1 MLSLKGEA
9 YFFRAYWH
17 FYLLTRFGS
26 IPVMD
31 KFWDGNATVAGLQ
44 IPPRDRSAVAQFII
58 DDLKTAKNLLYSRS
72 QYKGLRICKEA
83 AIIMAMRVALYEGTW
98 EKYHKGTDFAA
109 AEDKSTD
116 LLGQVLTLGD
126 ELFAMGL
133 SLNTKDNDKKFVSK
147 EDAYKYIEKT
157 DIVYLMGGSPE
168 LEMKSII
175 EYNLF
180 NILRNRNGITIG
192 TSAGAMNQTDRVIY
206 KDDFKNYELIDYQG
220 LGFIDLNIYPH
231 FDIDNK
237 EYMDEVFE
245 VSKYARI
252 VGLPNESFIR
262 IKDNNIDFVG
272 KHYFIENGIM
282 D

>member
-1 MLSLKGEA
+1 MKINYMFSRIDRDKGFNDNQKKYIKEDIKNDMSITFIASLFDEYERNTTQVKEIVNV
-9 YFFRAYWH
+9 F
-17 FYLLTRFGS
+17 
-26 IPVMD
+26 
-31 KFWDGNATVAGLQ
+31 KN
-44 IPPRDRSAVAQFII
+44 I
-58 DDLKTAKNLLYSRS
+58 DINF
-72 QYKGLRICKEA
+72 KEVHL
-83 AIIMAMRVALYEGTW
+83 I
-98 EKYHKGTDFAA
+98 
-109 AEDKSTD
+109 
-116 LLGQVLTLGD
+116 
-126 ELFAMGL
+126 
-133 SLNTKDNDKKFVSK
+133 DNRVSK

-206 KDDFKNYELIDYQG
+206 KDDFKNYELVDYQG
-220 LGFIDLNIYPH
+220 LGFIDLNIYSH

-262 IKDNNIDFVG
+262 IKDNDIDFVG
-272 KHYFIENGIM
+272 KHYFIENGVM
-282 D
+282 E

>member
-1 MLSLKGEA
+1 MKINYMFSRIDRDKGFNDNQKKYIKEDIKNNMSITFIASLFDEYERNDTQVKEIINV
-9 YFFRAYWH
+9 FKNIDINFKEV
-17 FYLLTRFGS
+17 YL
-26 IPVMD
+26 
-31 KFWDGNATVAGLQ
+31 
-44 IPPRDRSAVAQFII
+44 I
-58 DDLKTAKNLLYSRS
+58 DNR
-72 QYKGLRICKEA
+72 
-83 AIIMAMRVALYEGTW
+83 
-98 EKYHKGTDFAA
+98 
-109 AEDKSTD
+109 
-116 LLGQVLTLGD
+116 
-126 ELFAMGL
+126 
-133 SLNTKDNDKKFVSK
+133 VSK
-147 EDAYKYIEKT
+147 EDAYKCIEKT

-206 KDDFKNYELIDYQG
+206 KDDFKNYELVDYQG

-262 IKDNNIDFVG
+262 IKDNDIDFVG
-272 KHYFIENGIM
+272 KHYFIENGVM
-282 D
+282 E

>member
-1 MLSLKGEA
+1 MKINYMFSRIDRDKGFNDNQKKYIKEDIKNNMSITFIASLFDEYERNDTQVKEIVNV
-9 YFFRAYWH
+9 F
-17 FYLLTRFGS
+17 
-26 IPVMD
+26 
-31 KFWDGNATVAGLQ
+31 KN
-44 IPPRDRSAVAQFII
+44 I
-58 DDLKTAKNLLYSRS
+58 DINF
-72 QYKGLRICKEA
+72 KEVHL
-83 AIIMAMRVALYEGTW
+83 IDNRVSKEVHLI
-98 EKYHKGTDFAA
+98 
-109 AEDKSTD
+109 
-116 LLGQVLTLGD
+116 
-126 ELFAMGL
+126 
-133 SLNTKDNDKKFVSK
+133 DNRVSK

-206 KDDFKNYELIDYQG
+206 KDDFKNYELVDYQG

-262 IKDNNIDFVG
+262 IKDNDIDFVG
-272 KHYFIENGIM
+272 KHYFIENGIIE
-282 D
+282 

>member
-1 MLSLKGEA
+1 MKINYMFSRIDRDKGFNDNQKKYIKEDIKNNMSITFIASLFDEYERNTTQVKEIVNV
-9 YFFRAYWH
+9 F
-17 FYLLTRFGS
+17 
-26 IPVMD
+26 
-31 KFWDGNATVAGLQ
+31 KN
-44 IPPRDRSAVAQFII
+44 I
-58 DDLKTAKNLLYSRS
+58 DINF
-72 QYKGLRICKEA
+72 KEVHL
-83 AIIMAMRVALYEGTW
+83 I
-98 EKYHKGTDFAA
+98 
-109 AEDKSTD
+109 
-116 LLGQVLTLGD
+116 
-126 ELFAMGL
+126 
-133 SLNTKDNDKKFVSK
+133 DNRVSK

-192 TSAGAMNQTDRVIY
+192 ISAGAMNQTDRVIY
-206 KDDFKNYELIDYQG
+206 KDDFKNYELVDYQG
-220 LGFIDLNIYPH
+220 LGFIDLNIYSH

-262 IKDNNIDFVG
+262 IKDNDIDFVG
-272 KHYFIENGIM
+272 KHYFIENGVM
-282 D
+282 E

>member
-1 MLSLKGEA
+1 MKINYMFSRIDRDKGFNDNQKKYIKEDIKNNMSITFIASLFDEYERNDTQVKEIVNV
-9 YFFRAYWH
+9 F
-17 FYLLTRFGS
+17 
-26 IPVMD
+26 
-31 KFWDGNATVAGLQ
+31 KN
-44 IPPRDRSAVAQFII
+44 I
-58 DDLKTAKNLLYSRS
+58 DINF
-72 QYKGLRICKEA
+72 KEVHL
-83 AIIMAMRVALYEGTW
+83 IDNRVSKEVHLI
-98 EKYHKGTDFAA
+98 
-109 AEDKSTD
+109 
-116 LLGQVLTLGD
+116 
-126 ELFAMGL
+126 
-133 SLNTKDNDKKFVSK
+133 DNRVSK

-206 KDDFKNYELIDYQG
+206 KDDFKNYELVDYQG

-245 VSKYARI
+245 ISKYTRI
-252 VGLPNESFIR
+252 IGLPNESFIR
-262 IKDNNIDFVG
+262 IKDNDIDFVG
-272 KHYFIENGIM
+272 KHYFIENGIIE
-282 D
+282 

>member
-1 MLSLKGEA
+1 MKINYMFSRIDRDKGFNDNQKKYIKEDIKNDMSITFIASLFDEYERNTTQVKEIVNV
-9 YFFRAYWH
+9 F
-17 FYLLTRFGS
+17 
-26 IPVMD
+26 
-31 KFWDGNATVAGLQ
+31 KN
-44 IPPRDRSAVAQFII
+44 I
-58 DDLKTAKNLLYSRS
+58 DINF
-72 QYKGLRICKEA
+72 KEVHL
-83 AIIMAMRVALYEGTW
+83 I
-98 EKYHKGTDFAA
+98 
-109 AEDKSTD
+109 
-116 LLGQVLTLGD
+116 
-126 ELFAMGL
+126 
-133 SLNTKDNDKKFVSK
+133 DNRVSK

-206 KDDFKNYELIDYQG
+206 KDDFKNYELVDYQG

-237 EYMDEVFE
+237 EYKDEVFE

-262 IKDNNIDFVG
+262 IKDNDIDFVG
-272 KHYFIENGIM
+272 KHYFIENGVM
-282 D
+282 E

>member
-1 MLSLKGEA
+1 MKINYMFSRIDRDKGFNDNQKKYIKEDIKNDMSITFIASLFGEYERNTTQVKEIVNVFKNIDINFNRVLLRGTIEAGPKGVKIKEV
-9 YFFRAYWH
+9 H
-17 FYLLTRFGS
+17 L
-26 IPVMD
+26 
-31 KFWDGNATVAGLQ
+31 
-44 IPPRDRSAVAQFII
+44 I
-58 DDLKTAKNLLYSRS
+58 DNR
-72 QYKGLRICKEA
+72 
-83 AIIMAMRVALYEGTW
+83 
-98 EKYHKGTDFAA
+98 
-109 AEDKSTD
+109 
-116 LLGQVLTLGD
+116 
-126 ELFAMGL
+126 
-133 SLNTKDNDKKFVSK
+133 VSK
-147 EDAYKYIEKT
+147 EDAYKYIEKI

-180 NILRNRNGITIG
+180 NILRDRNGITIG

-206 KDDFKNYELIDYQG
+206 KDDFKNYELVDYQG

-262 IKDNNIDFVG
+262 IKDNDIDFVG
-272 KHYFIENGIM
+272 KHYFIENGVM
-282 D
+282 E